1 MKLKKKIL
9 KTLAAAS
16 IYTAKAASNSAS
28 FWGMY
33 QPKEPKMDKKKD
45 K

>member
-1 MKLKKKIL
+1 MKKKIL

-33 QPKEPKMDKKKD
+33 QPKEPKNDKSRK
-45 K
+45 